1 MAYTKQASTMLNTHI
16 NVGAWY
22 RMVVYCAFILLPS
35 LTSAQTKNTI
45 TWMVDESDFIELYL
59 SDKQVSIGIDT
70 ANLVLKQLPHY
81 AIEFNASPVP
91 RTNQQLKINEN
102 ICTANRIKTIDREA
116 NNLFSLPMSL
126 HPSARLY
133 YRKDS
138 VTIPEALIAQDG
150 TLINLAALVTV
161 NAKANFGIAR
171 GLSYGEMLDDV
182 IANIPSDRVSFYNS
196 EKRYKSG
203 PKLLS
208 DGLLDMTLL
217 YSSQWLQLNDNPLP
231 VDSNIAYIPLKQ
243 APYFIPTYIACS
255 RSAFGHNVINDI
267 NDALLSLYDND
278 AFKAAHKRYLPRQE
292 YSLFEAQFEKLKT
305 LRKVDA
311 SPTLTVAFDH
321 FPPYSI
327 ITEDGRFSGLDKIYI
342 EKIAAKANIKVDA
355 YACPFA
361 RCLKLLEQGDADLYV
376 SLFKTRERE
385 QYIEFIEP
393 HHGIESSQTFYVLT
407 DSDMTIASYDD
418 LTGKRIGIIRNSKY
432 FEPFDSDTALR
443 KSPLVSADVMLDML
457 IDNRVD
463 AIVGI
468 RVVID
473 DIISKRNLTGKIRH
487 TKYEY
492 RGSRKTYLGMSKQSR
507 FTYLLPA
514 LSQAV
519 ADTPFPLR

>member
-1 MAYTKQASTMLNTHI
+1 MLNTP
-16 NVGAWY
+16 NSFGAWY
-22 RMVVYCAFILLPS
+22 RMMLYCVLILLPS
-35 LTSAQTKNTI
+35 VTTAQTKNTI

-59 SDKQVSIGIDT
+59 SEKQVSIGIDT
-70 ANLVLKQLPHY
+70 ANLVLQQLPHY
-81 AIEFNASPVP
+81 TIEFNASPVP
-91 RTNQQLKINEN
+91 RTNQQLKINDN
-102 ICTANRIKTIDREA
+102 VCTANRIKTIDREA
-116 NNLFSLPMSL
+116 SNLFSLPMSL

-138 VTIPEALIAQDG
+138 VNIPEALIAQDG

-217 YSSQWLQLNDNPLP
+217 YSSQWLQLNDTPLP
-231 VDSNIAYIPLKQ
+231 ADSNIAYIPLKQ
-243 APYFIPTYIACS
+243 VPYFIPTYIACS

-267 NDALLSLYDND
+267 NEVLLSLYDND
-278 AFKAAHKRYLPRQE
+278 TFKAAHKRYLPKQE
-292 YSLFEAQFEKLKT
+292 YALFEAQLEKLKT
-305 LRKVDA
+305 LQKRDA

-321 FPPYSI
+321 FPPYSLI
-327 ITEDGRFSGLDKIYI
+327 GGDGEFIGLDRIFI
-342 EKIAAKANIKVDA
+342 DEIAAKANIKVDF

-361 RCLKLLEQGDADLYV
+361 RCLKLLERGDADLYV
-376 SLFKTRERE
+376 SLFKSHERE

-407 DSDMTIASYDD
+407 DRNITIASYED
-418 LTGKRIGIIRNSKY
+418 LAGKRIGTIRNSKY
-432 FEPFDSDTALR
+432 FEPFDSDTTLR

-457 IDNRVD
+457 TDNRVD

-468 RVVID
+468 KIAID
-473 DIISKRNLTGKIRH
+473 DIIKKRNLTGTIRH
-487 TKYEY
+487 AKYAY
-492 RGSRKTYLGMSKQSR
+492 PGSRKTYLGMSKKSR

-519 ADTPFPLR
+519 ADTPYPLR